1 MKKESAPTG
10 GRRQPYSPEPIP
22 KGEIH
27 VSRRRQA
34 AGVAMPEPHAGTRP
48 ETILIIVI
56 ILASAW
62 LAARGAD
69 PAAIVQ
75 ALGGVGVSGVA
86 AGGRLQQA
94 RRATPAACGR

>member
-1 MKKESAPTG
+1 
-10 GRRQPYSPEPIP
+10 
-22 KGEIH
+22 
-27 VSRRRQA
+27 
-34 AGVAMPEPHAGTRP
+34 MPEPHAGTRP

-75 ALGGVGVSGVA
+75 VLGGVGVSGVA
-86 AGGRLQQA
+86 AGGRLPWPW
-94 RRATPAACGR
+94 RATPAASGR